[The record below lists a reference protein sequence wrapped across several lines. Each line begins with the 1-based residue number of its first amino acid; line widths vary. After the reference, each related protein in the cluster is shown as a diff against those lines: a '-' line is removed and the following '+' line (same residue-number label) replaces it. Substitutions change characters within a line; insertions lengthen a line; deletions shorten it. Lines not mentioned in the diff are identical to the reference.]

1 MTMEQIDFFLMTVRC
16 DTFLEAAE
24 NLHIAQSTLS
34 KQIQKLESELNL
46 TLFDRTRRQAVL
58 TPAGKLFCQEAS
70 ELSRQYHQML
80 QKMRH
85 FKESERQPL
94 RVGSLPFLTQYHLTS
109 RIRAFAHTH
118 PEVELMLEECEENE
132 LMDGLQS
139 GRFDLV
145 IARDSMFT
153 SNFTVLLIARILPAF
168 LHPVYVSMAFTV
180 AAASVSK
187 EQAPKAVS
195 KVFVG
200 VSAGMVLGVPVTSFI
215 ASEVSFSMAML
226 FFTVVNA
233 LVFVATILFI
243 PSMPVKEKV
252 SYGAQLSVLKKTT
265 MWYSIIA
272 VTLINGAMFGFF
284 SYMSDYLKKV
294 TEVPYNV
301 ISAVLLV
308 YGLANI
314 VGNVMAGKLLSINAK
329 RSIILMPFVLLVSY
343 ICLFIVGEWIGA
355 MVIVILILGV
365 LAGIASN
372 NMQYMITD
380 AAPEA
385 PDFANGMFLTSAN
398 LGTTIGTAI
407 CGAFITEMGTRY
419 SVFGSLL
426 FLIASIV
433 FVYLRVRVAH
443 IRKQANINIVT
454 E

>member
-1 MTMEQIDFFLMTVRC
+1 MEQKNKLKLNSGGLLVFILTVGVFGIINTEMGVVGILPLIAT
-16 DTFLEAAE
+16 TFNVSVPQAGWTVSVFALVVAASAPVTP
-24 NLHIAQSTLS
+24 L
-34 KQIQKLESELNL
+34 
-46 TLFDRTRRQAVL
+46 LFSGINRKKVMLLAL
-58 TPAGKLFCQEAS
+58 GLFTIS
-70 ELSRQYHQML
+70 
-80 QKMRH
+80 
-85 FKESERQPL
+85 
-94 RVGSLPFLTQYHLTS
+94 
-109 RIRAFAHTH
+109 
-118 PEVELMLEECEENE
+118 N
-132 LMDGLQS
+132 
-139 GRFDLV
+139 V
-145 IARDSMFT
+145 ISMFT

-294 TEVPYNV
+294 TEVSYNV

-329 RSIILMPFVLLVSY
+329 RSIILMPFALLVSY

-407 CGAFITEMGTRY
+407 
-419 SVFGSLL
+419 L
-426 FLIASIV
+426 FSARCFS
-433 FVYLRVRVAH
+433 
-443 IRKQANINIVT
+443 
-454 E
+454 

>member
-1 MTMEQIDFFLMTVRC
+1 MEQKNKLKLNSGGLLVFILTVGVFGIIN
-16 DTFLEAAE
+16 TEMGVVGILPLIAEAFNVSVPQAGWTVSVFALVVAASAPVTPLLFSGI
-24 NLHIAQSTLS
+24 NRKKVMLLALGLFTLS
-34 KQIQKLESELNL
+34 NIIS
-46 TLFDRTRRQAVL
+46 
-58 TPAGKLFCQEAS
+58 
-70 ELSRQYHQML
+70 ML
-80 QKMRH
+80 
-85 FKESERQPL
+85 
-94 RVGSLPFLTQYHLTS
+94 
-109 RIRAFAHTH
+109 
-118 PEVELMLEECEENE
+118 
-132 LMDGLQS
+132 
-139 GRFDLV
+139 
-145 IARDSMFT
+145 T
-153 SNFTVLLIARILPAF
+153 SNFTILLIARILPAF

-195 KVFVG
+195 KVFIG

-252 SYGAQLSVLKKTT
+252 SYGAQLSVLKKTE
-265 MWYSIIA
+265 MWHSIIA

-284 SYMSDYLKKV
+284 SYMSDYLKTV
-294 TEVPYNV
+294 TEVSYNV
-301 ISAVLLV
+301 ISVVLLV

-314 VGNVMAGKLLSINAK
+314 VGNVLAGKLLSINAR
-329 RSIILMPFVLLVSY
+329 RSIIIMPFALLASY
-343 ICLFIVGEWIGA
+343 ICLFFVGEWITA
-355 MVIVILILGV
+355 
-365 LAGIASN
+365 IASN

-380 AAPEA
+380 SAPEA

-419 SVFGSLL
+419 SVFGAFL

-433 FVYLRVRVAH
+433 FVYLRVRMPH
-443 IRKQANINIVT
+443 SRKQVKMDILA

>member
-1 MTMEQIDFFLMTVRC
+1 MEQKNKLKLNSGGLLVFILTVGVFGIIN
-16 DTFLEAAE
+16 TEMGVVGILPLIAEAFNVSVPQAGWTVSVFALVVAASAPVTPLLFSGI
-24 NLHIAQSTLS
+24 NRKKVMLLALGLFTLS
-34 KQIQKLESELNL
+34 NIIS
-46 TLFDRTRRQAVL
+46 
-58 TPAGKLFCQEAS
+58 
-70 ELSRQYHQML
+70 ML
-80 QKMRH
+80 
-85 FKESERQPL
+85 
-94 RVGSLPFLTQYHLTS
+94 
-109 RIRAFAHTH
+109 
-118 PEVELMLEECEENE
+118 
-132 LMDGLQS
+132 
-139 GRFDLV
+139 
-145 IARDSMFT
+145 T
-153 SNFTVLLIARILPAF
+153 SNFTILLIARILPAF

-195 KVFVG
+195 KVFIG

-272 VTLINGAMFGFF
+272 VTLINGSMFGFF

-294 TEVPYNV
+294 TEVSYNV

-314 VGNVMAGKLLSINAK
+314 VGNVMAGKLLSINAR
-329 RSIILMPFVLLVSY
+329 RSIILMPFALLVSY

-398 LGTTIGTAI
+398 LGTTIGTGI
-407 CGAFITEMGTRY
+407 CGTFITEMGTRY

-443 IRKQANINIVT
+443 IRKQVNINIVT

>member
-1 MTMEQIDFFLMTVRC
+1 MEQKNKLKLNSGGLLVFILTVGVFGIINTEMGVVGILPLIAT
-16 DTFLEAAE
+16 TFNVSVPQAGWTVSVFALVVAASAPVTP
-24 NLHIAQSTLS
+24 L
-34 KQIQKLESELNL
+34 
-46 TLFDRTRRQAVL
+46 LFSGINRKKVMLLAL
-58 TPAGKLFCQEAS
+58 GLFTIS
-70 ELSRQYHQML
+70 NVISM
-80 QKMRH
+80 
-85 FKESERQPL
+85 F
-94 RVGSLPFLTQYHLTS
+94 TS
-109 RIRAFAHTH
+109 NF
-118 PEVELMLEECEENE
+118 
-132 LMDGLQS
+132 
-139 GRFDLV
+139 V
-145 IARDSMFT
+145 ISMFT

-329 RSIILMPFVLLVSY
+329 RSIILMPFALLVSY

-365 LAGIASN
+365 LAGIVSN

>member
-1 MTMEQIDFFLMTVRC
+1 MEQKNKLKLNSGGLLVFILTVGVFGIIN
-16 DTFLEAAE
+16 TEMGVVGILPLIAEAFNVSVPQAGWTVSVFALVVAASAPVTPLLFSGI
-24 NLHIAQSTLS
+24 NRKKVMLLALGLFTLS
-34 KQIQKLESELNL
+34 NIIS
-46 TLFDRTRRQAVL
+46 
-58 TPAGKLFCQEAS
+58 
-70 ELSRQYHQML
+70 ML
-80 QKMRH
+80 
-85 FKESERQPL
+85 
-94 RVGSLPFLTQYHLTS
+94 
-109 RIRAFAHTH
+109 
-118 PEVELMLEECEENE
+118 
-132 LMDGLQS
+132 
-139 GRFDLV
+139 
-145 IARDSMFT
+145 T
-153 SNFTVLLIARILPAF
+153 SNFTILLIARILPAF

-195 KVFVG
+195 KVFIG

-252 SYGAQLSVLKKTT
+252 SYGAQLSVLKKTE
-265 MWYSIIA
+265 MWHSIIA

-284 SYMSDYLKKV
+284 SYMSDYLKTV
-294 TEVPYNV
+294 TEVSYNV
-301 ISAVLLV
+301 ISVVLLV

-314 VGNVMAGKLLSINAK
+314 VGNVLAGKLLSINAR
-329 RSIILMPFVLLVSY
+329 RSIIIMPFALLASY
-343 ICLFIVGEWIGA
+343 ICLFFVGEWITA
-355 MVIVILILGV
+355 MVIIILILGV
-365 LAGIASN
+365 LAGIAS
-372 NMQYMITD
+372 MQYMITD
-380 AAPEA
+380 SAPEA

-419 SVFGSLL
+419 SVFGAFL

-433 FVYLRVRVAH
+433 FVYLRVRMPH
-443 IRKQANINIVT
+443 SRKQVKMDILA